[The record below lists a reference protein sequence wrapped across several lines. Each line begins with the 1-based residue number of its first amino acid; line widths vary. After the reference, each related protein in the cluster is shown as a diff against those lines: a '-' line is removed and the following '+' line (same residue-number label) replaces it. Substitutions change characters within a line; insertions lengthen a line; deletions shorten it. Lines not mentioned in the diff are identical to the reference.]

1 MSDLVNP
8 ISWVREEQRDCQLTE
23 EMDRKIREANEK
35 MEEVEV
41 HKKVNGDPEYS
52 GPKGPLKPTING
64 ASIKPR
70 LAILRSNLSPRSS
83 PTPGPLLKGGGK
95 KGRGRTRESRG
106 SVRTLEK
113 WLLPLGSLSG

>member
-1 MSDLVNP
+1 
-8 ISWVREEQRDCQLTE
+8 
-23 EMDRKIREANEK
+23 

-95 KGRGRTRESRG
+95 KGRGRTRDSRG

-113 WLLPLGSLSG
+113 WLLPLGSLSGHPGLKDMDREDEDKARLEAQGGGQNEV